1 MAAKYSSFAGWEK
14 NLKLFNDSVEVII
27 TLEVGPRIISY
38 RPLEGRSVFKLVDEE
53 AGKSNEEG
61 WKIRG
66 GHRLWI
72 APEDFG
78 KKDGLTYAPDNSQV
92 EHAIDDEFTVRVSHL
107 IEDPANIHREMV
119 ITLER
124 TGSKVTVEHRITNKT
139 GAALEI
145 APWAVS
151 VMAPGGYTVIPQ
163 PPPGTHPQD
172 YVPNRAIIAWPF
184 TDLTDERL
192 RIGRRLM
199 WLHHQADRP
208 PIKFGLRHTEGW
220 AAYVLDD
227 HLFMKSVPFIAGET
241 YPDLGSNFEAFTNSE
256 LLELETCGPLKR
268 ISSGQTIVHRESWVV
283 FSKVRV
289 PDLQEEEEILHAMEQ
304 YKKQLL

>member
-14 NLKLFNDSVEVII
+14 NLKLFNDSVEIII

-38 RPLEGRSVFKLVDEE
+38 RPLKGRSVFKLVDEE
-53 AGKSNEEG
+53 AGRSNEEG
-61 WKIRG
+61 WRIRG
-66 GHRLWI
+66 GHRLWV

-92 EHAIDDEFTVRVSHL
+92 EHAIDDEFTVRVSRVIGNPSKIRL
-107 IEDPANIHREMV
+107 DMV
-119 ITLER
+119 VTLER
-124 TGSKVTVEHRITNKT
+124 TGPRVTVEHRITNQ
-139 GAALEI
+139 GGESLDIAA
-145 APWAVS
+145 WAVT

-199 WLHHQADRP
+199 WLRHQADRP

-220 AAYVLDD
+220 VAYVLDD

-241 YPDLGSNFEAFTNSE
+241 YVDLGSNFEAFTNSE
-256 LLELETCGPLKR
+256 LLELETFGPLKR
-268 ISSGQTIVHRESWVV
+268 ISSGETIVHKESWIV
-283 FSKVRV
+283 FSNFLGA
-289 PDLQEEEEILHAMEQ
+289 DSQEEEKILHAMQQ
-304 YKKQLL
+304 YKTQLL

>member
-1 MAAKYSSFAGWEK
+1 MAFKYSSFAGWEK

-268 ISSGQTIVHRESWVV
+268 ISSGETIVHKESWVV
-283 FSKVRV
+283 FSKFLM

>member
-14 NLKLFNDSVEVII
+14 NLRLFNDSVEVII

-38 RPLEGRSVFKLVDEE
+38 RPLEGRSVFKLADEE

-61 WKIRG
+61 WRIRG

-78 KKDGLTYAPDNSQV
+78 KEGGLTYAPDNSQV
-92 EHAIDDEFTVRVSHL
+92 EYAIDDEFTVRVSQV
-107 IEDPANIHREMV
+107 IENPAKIRREMV

-124 TGSKVTVEHRITNKT
+124 TGPKVTVEHRVTNQS
-139 GAALEI
+139 GASLEL
-145 APWAVS
+145 APWAIS
-151 VMAPGGYTVIPQ
+151 VMAPGGYAVMPQ

-172 YVPNRAIIAWPF
+172 YVPNRVIIAWPF
-184 TDLTDERL
+184 TDLSDERL
-192 RIGRRLM
+192 HVGRQLI
-199 WLHHQADRP
+199 WLRQANRP

-220 AAYVLDD
+220 AAYVLGD
-227 HLFMKSVPFIAGET
+227 HLFMKSVPFIDGET

-256 LLELETCGPLKR
+256 LLELETVGPLKR
-268 ISSGQTIVHRESWVV
+268 ISTDETIIHKESWVV
-283 FSKVRV
+283 YSKVFV
-289 PDLQEEEEILHAMEQ
+289 PDVHEEEELLHAIEQ